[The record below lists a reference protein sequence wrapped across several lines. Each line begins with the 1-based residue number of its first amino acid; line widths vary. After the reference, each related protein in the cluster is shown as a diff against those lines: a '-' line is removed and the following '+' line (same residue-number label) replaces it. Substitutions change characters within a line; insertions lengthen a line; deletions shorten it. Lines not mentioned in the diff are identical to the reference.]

1 MSRLTEAAG
10 RIKRDA
16 LTVYFIARNPE
27 TPFYVRL
34 LALAIAS
41 YAASPID
48 LIPDFIP
55 VIGFLDDIILLP
67 LGILLVVKLTPRAI
81 IVESRAEAIR
91 AAEKPVS
98 TAAAVV
104 VVAIWV
110 LSAISLGYWLM
121 NQS

>member
-48 LIPDFIP
+48 LIPDFI
-55 VIGFLDDIILLP
+55 
-67 LGILLVVKLTPRAI
+67 
-81 IVESRAEAIR
+81 VESRAEAIR

>member
-48 LIPDFIP
+48 LIPD

-67 LGILLVVKLTPRAI
+67 LGSLLAVKLTPRDI